1 LQSADPNAREQI
13 TNIYKKKQTESRGN
27 LGHLIKEAEEGSRR
41 RTENASSASGWG
53 EVMMGLVM
61 AAMTPRPYLS
71 KGGKKI
77 EDDKIATEAEAIS
90 HNSQNRETRTR
101 L

>member
-1 LQSADPNAREQI
+1 
-13 TNIYKKKQTESRGN
+13 
-27 LGHLIKEAEEGSRR
+27 
-41 RTENASSASGWG
+41 
-53 EVMMGLVM
+53 MMGLVM
-61 AAMTPRPYLS
+61 AAMMPRPYLS